1 MEEIKILSIGIADA
15 FLGVFMGMLAGAALT
30 LMDRIDEHHIIQ
42 RHRTFLAY
50 LAAFFSAVS
59 TILAIEWFP
68 VIYPF
73 AFGLSLLWIFKNKI
87 DFPSHVFSLFL
98 MAIYFGLRID
108 LFWLYAPYI
117 VLLIALQFISGTLLR
132 AVLIARPGWF
142 WRWYYASYT
151 EKFFIDLLVAVALKS
166 FFPILYLAGFVVA
179 SYKIKHWLPG
189 YKNNQQSSDCNETF

>member
-108 LFWLYAPYI
+108 LFWLYAPLYCIAYSIAIYLRNI
-117 VLLIALQFISGTLLR
+117 VARSIDRAPGVVLAL
-132 AVLIARPGWF
+132 VLCQLHRKILYRSTSCGSF
-142 WRWYYASYT
+142 K
-151 EKFFIDLLVAVALKS
+151 KFFSDPLLS
-166 FFPILYLAGFVVA
+166 RIR
-179 SYKIKHWLPG
+179 
-189 YKNNQQSSDCNETF
+189 SSLL